1 MDKEELLKK
10 IDEKINYLKE
20 NNIQP
25 SELEKY
31 INDLCS
37 TDNSVENNVK
47 DFVDNLSL
55 STKMKK
61 YIKQIPSS
69 ESTKMD
75 ILITLSKYD
84 DVFKEFCDF
93 LLTGKVLKTED
104 SVCEKGYTAYDILDK
119 EPCLLTHTA
128 FLWLSYLRDNM
139 DKTDN
144 ILETL
149 KNGLP
154 ANSSVKLSY
163 NVGRIRDYLSKKEST
178 TDVVIKQLV
187 KPYYNH
193 PDIANEFEYWIR
205 KKTVYRRK
213 SHNKSGYTAKKIY
226 EEHNDVL
233 DIQGIFSLLITLRED
248 PDKAIKWIK
257 EGFPRKEVLAW
268 II

>member
-10 IDEKINYLKE
+10 IDDKINYLKE

-47 DFVDNLSL
+47 DFVNSLSL

-61 YIKQIPSS
+61 YIKHLPSS
-69 ESTKMD
+69 ESAKMD
-75 ILITLSKYD
+75 ILITLSKHD
-84 DVFKEFCDF
+84 DIFKEFCDF
-93 LLTGKVLKTED
+93 LLTGKVLKKED

-128 FLWLSYLRDNM
+128 FLWLAYLRDNM
-139 DKTDN
+139 DKTEN

-154 ANSSVKLSY
+154 ANNSVKLSY
-163 NVGRIRDYLSKKEST
+163 NVGRIRDYLSKKENT

-205 KKTVYRRK
+205 KKQFIEKNPITE
-213 SHNKSGYTAKKIY
+213 SGYTAKRLY
-226 EEHNDVL
+226 DEHNDVL
-233 DIQGIFSLLITLRED
+233 DIQGIYSLLITLREN
-248 PDKAIKWIK
+248 PDKAIKWMK
-257 EGFPRKEVLAW
+257 EGFPRK
-268 II
+268 